1 MIGLTLAFCGGYI
14 DAYTYV
20 LREHSLVAG
29 QTGNIVFL
37 AVDIASKG
45 LVLTETRFFT
55 LVFFILGIFTISFLA
70 KKTRLS
76 LRQAFII
83 APLHLGLS
91 SDRVLTCQYT

>member
-1 MIGLTLAFCGGYI
+1 M
-14 DAYTYV
+14 
-20 LREHSLVAG
+20 AG

-45 LVLTETRFFT
+45 ACAYRNALFT
-55 LVFFILGIFTISFLA
+55 LFFFILGIFYYQLS
-70 KKTRLS
+70 RLKLDS
-76 LRQAFII
+76 PYVKPLSV